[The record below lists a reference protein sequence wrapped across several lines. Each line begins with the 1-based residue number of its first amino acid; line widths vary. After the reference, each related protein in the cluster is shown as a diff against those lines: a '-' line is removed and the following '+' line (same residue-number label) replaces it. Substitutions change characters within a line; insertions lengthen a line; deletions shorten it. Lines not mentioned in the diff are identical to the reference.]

1 MAKPIEWVHSNNLG
15 VLLKN
20 KFNKEITS
28 VEILF
33 SIFKSIY
40 KLVKIDGELAPRKGS
55 ARRANARGFLNE
67 LSAWLLS

>member
-55 ARRANARGFLNE
+55 ARRAHARGFLNE